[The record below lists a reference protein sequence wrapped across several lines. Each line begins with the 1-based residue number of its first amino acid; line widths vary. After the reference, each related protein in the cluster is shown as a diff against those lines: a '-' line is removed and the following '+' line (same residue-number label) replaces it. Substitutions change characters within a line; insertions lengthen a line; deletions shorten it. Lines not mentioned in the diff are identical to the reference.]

1 VVWSRR
7 YRSGRTGEISAHFA
21 GVYGASASKETVSG
35 ITDRVVEETQVWWS
49 RPLEPVYAAVF
60 IDAIMVKVGD
70 GQVRNRPLYVA
81 IGVDLDGHKDIP
93 RMWAGGGES
102 AKFWMAVLTE
112 LKHRGVKDVFFV
124 VWDGLKGLP
133 DSVDAVFPL
142 AAVRPPPAARYGQD
156 FLRQQTTL
164 HGHLSETSIT
174 PLSTSA

>member
-1 VVWSRR
+1 VQGKR
-7 YRSGRTGEISAHFA
+7 
-21 GVYGASASKETVSG
+21 
-35 ITDRVVEETQVWWS
+35 
-49 RPLEPVYAAVF
+49 
-60 IDAIMVKVGD
+60 D
-70 GQVRNRPLYVA
+70 GQPCPP
-81 IGVDLDGHKDIP
+81 IESWP
-93 RMWAGGGES
+93 R
-102 AKFWMAVLTE
+102 TE

-124 VWDGLKGLP
+124 VWDGLRGLP